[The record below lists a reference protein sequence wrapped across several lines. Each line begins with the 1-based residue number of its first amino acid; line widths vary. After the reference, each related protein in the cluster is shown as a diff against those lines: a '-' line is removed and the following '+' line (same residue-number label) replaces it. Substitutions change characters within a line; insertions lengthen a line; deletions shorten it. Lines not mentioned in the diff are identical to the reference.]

1 MVNTIQ
7 EGKFLKGGDRI
18 SHTFMAPI
26 TPRLC
31 FMCICLFKKHK
42 YVIEF
47 LLYFYFGG
55 NSKMSKI
62 HPKVKAVNILKV
74 SRRNRHKKVLMMH

>member
-7 EGKFLKGGDRI
+7 EDQFLKGGDRV
-18 SHTFMAPI
+18 SHTFMASMIPS
-26 TPRLC
+26 PC
-31 FMCICLFKKHK
+31 FMCICLFTKH
-42 YVIEF
+42 VIEF

-55 NSKMSKI
+55 NSKMSKA

-74 SRRNRHKKVLMMH
+74 SRRNRHKKVMIMH